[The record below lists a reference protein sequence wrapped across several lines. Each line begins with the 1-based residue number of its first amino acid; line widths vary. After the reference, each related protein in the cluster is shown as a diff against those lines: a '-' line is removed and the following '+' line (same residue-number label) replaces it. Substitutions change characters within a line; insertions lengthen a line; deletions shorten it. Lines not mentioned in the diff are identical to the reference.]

1 MILIVLTRFKHSQ
14 LWGKRPH
21 YVDILSLT
29 IFGRHWLIKTTPM
42 KGRGSQ
48 ISRTRKDPDWGERP
62 GLPPTANIN
71 AAKRSLQTKV
81 KQVDSRPPTKVG
93 VGPSGFDVLADRY
106 LGWELS
112 SILLI

>member
-29 IFGRHWLIKTTPM
+29 IFGRHWLIKDHPNE
-42 KGRGSQ
+42 GA
-48 ISRTRKDPDWGERP
+48 RKPDFEDSERP

>member
-1 MILIVLTRFKHSQ
+1 
-14 LWGKRPH
+14 
-21 YVDILSLT
+21 
-29 IFGRHWLIKTTPM
+29 M

-93 VGPSGFDVLADRY
+93 DSEPESAGDTNWIFKDPVRVLVTVVLGPRTRGISRGV
-106 LGWELS
+106 
-112 SILLI
+112 

>member
-14 LWGKRPH
+14 LSVAH
-21 YVDILSLT
+21 DIRSSLANKDHPNE
-29 IFGRHWLIKTTPM
+29 GA
-42 KGRGSQ
+42 
-48 ISRTRKDPDWGERP
+48 RKPDFEDSERP

-106 LGWELS
+106 FGWELS
-112 SILLI
+112 SILVI